1 MARSSD
7 CNKAGYRAATTRQCQ
22 NNGSLANGEAF
33 IQTGMRFLK
42 AAGVWLL
49 LLLLFAAVVRQGLRL
64 SGTAA
69 ILSSQK

>member
-1 MARSSD
+1 PGRVSW
-7 CNKAGYRAATTRQCQ
+7 CVFLFAGNRQTQ
-22 NNGSLANGEAF
+22 DIS
-33 IQTGMRFLK
+33 MRFLK